1 LFVDE
6 VFKGGKMHMD
16 HKGQKFVGSLQL
28 FLKREGA
35 KIEVKNDDQIEI
47 ERPRIIKGV
56 FNSLRK

>member
-1 LFVDE
+1 
-6 VFKGGKMHMD
+6 MHMD

-35 KIEVKNDDQIEI
+35 KIEVKNDDKIEI